1 LQPGLSETIN
11 NFGKCPKR
19 PAVFDL
25 ATACCSSL
33 FFLSGFAALGYEIL
47 WTRLL
52 SLILGAESLG
62 VLGVLAG
69 FFAGI
74 VIGAVVFD
82 RKLARVRHPV
92 RVFAAFEVFIAVFAI
107 LSPHLL
113 YGLARAVPA
122 VLGPIA
128 GDNDTLVALALSVTV
143 AGGVLLP
150 ATLFMGGTLVALVNA
165 RLRAM
170 PADPQ
175 GRGLGRLYAANTIG
189 AAAGTMA
196 SVYLV
201 LPALGLASG
210 SVALASLSL
219 VSAVSALLWERR
231 HRDWSGEITRPE
243 PIPTP
248 APFGRALYLL
258 AFGTGLAGIGLEI
271 AAIQLVSQVLENTV
285 YTFANLLA
293 VYLVGTALGASLFQ
307 RAPVDG
313 QRRGLLAELLLGLT
327 LSVALL
333 AVLLGQAPAV
343 LRTIAPPGS
352 SYAWHLLSELALSF
366 IVFLAPTIAMGAT
379 FSLIVGTFE
388 SSGVGT
394 AYGVNTLGA
403 ALAPF
408 VFGLMA
414 IETIGF
420 LPTLYLVMGTYFL
433 LCCLGARIAALPWRW
448 ILTASAVSFAAWLL
462 APRALDLID
471 IPRGWTVLAR
481 QEGQM
486 GAVIVTEQESEGD
499 PWALPPRRLQ
509 VNKHFRMGGGASF
522 GEKRMGHLPLLLA
535 PGAREALFL
544 GVGTGTTLGAVR
556 QYPLETVEGVEIV
569 PQILKQMHW
578 FDALNE
584 GIRSDR
590 RVRLHAA
597 DARRYV
603 AASRERFD
611 VIVADLF
618 HPGRDGAGSLYSRE
632 HYRALREHLREGGLT
647 AQWVPLYQFDEYNLK
662 VLVRTFLEV
671 FPEVHSFLG
680 LYSGSTPLLL
690 LVGRA
695 PPSGDDGLVLDA
707 DFLAANLGP
716 ERPAGKVVANES
728 DLLAAYLTDR
738 EGLAAAP
745 R

>member
-1 LQPGLSETIN
+1 
-11 NFGKCPKR
+11 
-19 PAVFDL
+19 
-25 ATACCSSL
+25 
-33 FFLSGFAALGYEIL
+33 
-47 WTRLL
+47 
-52 SLILGAESLG
+52 
-62 VLGVLAG
+62 
-69 FFAGI
+69 
-74 VIGAVVFD
+74 
-82 RKLARVRHPV
+82 
-92 RVFAAFEVFIAVFAI
+92 
-107 LSPHLL
+107 
-113 YGLARAVPA
+113 
-122 VLGPIA
+122 
-128 GDNDTLVALALSVTV
+128 
-143 AGGVLLP
+143 
-150 ATLFMGGTLVALVNA
+150 
-165 RLRAM
+165 
-170 PADPQ
+170 
-175 GRGLGRLYAANTIG
+175 
-189 AAAGTMA
+189 
-196 SVYLV
+196 
-201 LPALGLASG
+201 
-210 SVALASLSL
+210 
-219 VSAVSALLWERR
+219 
-231 HRDWSGEITRPE
+231 
-243 PIPTP
+243 
-248 APFGRALYLL
+248 
-258 AFGTGLAGIGLEI
+258 
-271 AAIQLVSQVLENTV
+271 
-285 YTFANLLA
+285 
-293 VYLVGTALGASLFQ
+293 
-307 RAPVDG
+307 
-313 QRRGLLAELLLGLT
+313 
-327 LSVALL
+327 
-333 AVLLGQAPAV
+333 
-343 LRTIAPPGS
+343 
-352 SYAWHLLSELALSF
+352 
-366 IVFLAPTIAMGAT
+366 
-379 FSLIVGTFE
+379 
-388 SSGVGT
+388 
-394 AYGVNTLGA
+394 
-403 ALAPF
+403 
-408 VFGLMA
+408 
-414 IETIGF
+414 
-420 LPTLYLVMGTYFL
+420 
-433 LCCLGARIAALPWRW
+433 
-448 ILTASAVSFAAWLL
+448 
-462 APRALDLID
+462 
-471 IPRGWTVLAR
+471 
-481 QEGQM
+481 
-486 GAVIVTEQESEGD
+486 
-499 PWALPPRRLQ
+499 
-509 VNKHFRMGGGASF
+509 MGGGASF